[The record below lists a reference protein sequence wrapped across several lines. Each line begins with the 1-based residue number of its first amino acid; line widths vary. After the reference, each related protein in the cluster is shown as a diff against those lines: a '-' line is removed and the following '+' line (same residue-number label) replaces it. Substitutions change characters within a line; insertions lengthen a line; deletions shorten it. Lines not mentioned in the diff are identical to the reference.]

1 VKMSSS
7 ERNREEASVK
17 PAAEIELHGIGV
29 SPGVAVARVVVMGSD
44 DDHRVSGRQLSR
56 EDVPAEIIRF
66 ENAVIETRRQIKELQ
81 RGLEHRMGSGDASIL
96 DAHLMV
102 LDDRA
107 FVDEILKLVTED
119 RMNAERAL
127 SQASHKYVGVLS
139 ALKDDYLRERVA
151 DVKDIARRL
160 LRNLAGRNVS
170 PHGDIEEESIVIA
183 VDLAPSETAALPKD
197 LVLGFATDLGSPT
210 SHSAVMA
217 RGMQIPAVVGLHDIT
232 SRVVTGQWAL
242 MDGNKGV
249 LFVNPTAERLK
260 VYGAVVAERK
270 SIQSA
275 LSVLKNE
282 PAVTKDGARITLLAN
297 IAQKEEVDSLL
308 EYGAE
313 GIGLLRTEYAYM
325 SGTELPS
332 EEELTSIYRF
342 IATRVA
348 PAPVII
354 RTQDFGGDKLAP
366 YLNMPEGTN
375 PFLGLRS
382 IRFSLSEPT
391 IFKTQLRAILR
402 ASTSGN
408 VKLMYPMISSAEE
421 VSEANTR
428 LAEAKSEL
436 KGRGL
441 PFDENI
447 EVGAMIETPSAA
459 LTLDIIA
466 PLVNFVSLG
475 TNDLIQYTIAVDRVN
490 EQVAYLYQPTHPAI
504 LRLLKNV
511 VDVAEKNNIALSV
524 CGEMAADPLMC
535 PLLVGLGVNTL
546 SVAPSA
552 VPMVKDSIRSITKVQ
567 AEQLAGSAMEC
578 TTAAAVIELCRKLI
592 GSSAPE
598 IMELVG

>member
-1 VKMSSS
+1 MSSS
-7 ERNREEASVK
+7 ERNRKEASVK

-56 EDVPAEIIRF
+56 EDVPGEISRF

-81 RGLEHRMGSGDASIL
+81 RGLEQRMGSGDASIL

-107 FVDEILKLVTED
+107 FVDEILKLVTEES
-119 RMNAERAL
+119 MNAERAL
-127 SQASHKYVGVLS
+127 SQASHKYVSVLS

-160 LRNLAGRNVS
+160 LRNLAGREVS
-170 PHGDIEEESIVIA
+170 RHGDIEEESIVIA

-217 RGMQIPAVVGLHDIT
+217 RGMEIPAVVGLHDIT
-232 SRVVTGQWAL
+232 SRVVTGQSVL

-260 VYGAVVAERK
+260 VYGTVVAERK

-275 LSVLKNE
+275 LSVFKNE

-297 IAQKEEVDSLL
+297 IEHKEEVDSLF

-408 VKLMYPMISSAEE
+408 VKIMYPMISSAEE
-421 VSEANTR
+421 VAEANTR

-441 PFDENI
+441 PFDENL

-504 LRLLKNV
+504 LRILKNV
-511 VDVAEKNNIALSV
+511 VDVAKKNNIALSV
-524 CGEMAADPLMC
+524 CGEMAADPMMC
-535 PLLVGLGVNTL
+535 PLLVGLGINTL

-552 VPMVKDSIRSITKVQ
+552 VPLVKDSIRSITKVQ

>member
-1 VKMSSS
+1 MSSS
-7 ERNREEASVK
+7 ERNRKEASVK

-56 EDVPAEIIRF
+56 EDVPGEISRF

-81 RGLEHRMGSGDASIL
+81 RGLEQRMGSGDASIL

-107 FVDEILKLVTED
+107 FVDEILKLVTEES
-119 RMNAERAL
+119 MNAERAL
-127 SQASHKYVGVLS
+127 SQASHKYVSVLS

-160 LRNLAGRNVS
+160 LRNLAGREVS
-170 PHGDIEEESIVIA
+170 RHGDIEEESIVIA

-217 RGMQIPAVVGLHDIT
+217 RGMEIPAVVGLHDIT
-232 SRVVTGQWAL
+232 SRVVTGQWVL

-260 VYGAVVAERK
+260 VYGTVVAERK

-275 LSVLKNE
+275 LSVFKNE

-297 IAQKEEVDSLL
+297 IEHKEEVDSLF

-408 VKLMYPMISSAEE
+408 VKIMYPMISSAEE
-421 VSEANTR
+421 VAEANTR

-441 PFDENI
+441 PFDENL

-504 LRLLKNV
+504 LRILKNV
-511 VDVAEKNNIALSV
+511 VDVAKKNNIALSV
-524 CGEMAADPLMC
+524 CGEMAADPMMC
-535 PLLVGLGVNTL
+535 PLLVGLGINTL

-552 VPMVKDSIRSITKVQ
+552 VPLVKDSIRSITKVQ

>member
-1 VKMSSS
+1 MSSS
-7 ERNREEASVK
+7 ERNRKEASVK
-17 PAAEIELHGIGV
+17 PAPEIELHGIGV

-56 EDVPAEIIRF
+56 EDVPGEISRF

-81 RGLEHRMGSGDASIL
+81 RGLEQRMGSGDASIL

-107 FVDEILKLVTED
+107 FVDEILKLVTEES
-119 RMNAERAL
+119 MNAERAL
-127 SQASHKYVGVLS
+127 SQASHKYVSVLS

-160 LRNLAGRNVS
+160 LRNLAGREVS
-170 PHGDIEEESIVIA
+170 RHGDIEEESIVIA

-217 RGMQIPAVVGLHDIT
+217 RGMEIPAVVGLHDIT
-232 SRVVTGQWAL
+232 SRVVTGQSVL

-260 VYGAVVAERK
+260 VYGTVVAERK

-275 LSVLKNE
+275 LSVFKNE

-297 IAQKEEVDSLL
+297 IEHKEEVDSLF

-342 IATRVA
+342 ISTRVA

-408 VKLMYPMISSAEE
+408 VKIMYPMISSAEE
-421 VSEANTR
+421 VAEANTR

-441 PFDENI
+441 PFDENL

-504 LRLLKNV
+504 LRILKNV
-511 VDVAEKNNIALSV
+511 VDVAKKNNIALSV
-524 CGEMAADPLMC
+524 CGEMAADPMMC
-535 PLLVGLGVNTL
+535 PLLVGLGINTL

-552 VPMVKDSIRSITKVQ
+552 VPLVKDSIRSITKVQ

>member
-1 VKMSSS
+1 MNSAD
-7 ERNREEASVK
+7 RRIEAEPVNQ
-17 PAAEIELHGIGV
+17 AAEIELHGIGV
-29 SPGVAVARVVVMGSD
+29 SPGVAVGRVAVMGSD
-44 DDHRVSGRQLSR
+44 DERRGSGLQLSK
-56 EDVPAEIIRF
+56 EDVPGEILRF

-81 RGLEHRMGSGDASIL
+81 RGLERRMGSGDASIL

-107 FVDEILKLVTED
+107 FVEEILKLVAED
-119 RMNAERAL
+119 GMNAESAL
-127 SQASHKYVGVLS
+127 SSASHRYVSVLS
-139 ALKDDYLRERVA
+139 GLKDDYLRERVV

-160 LRNLAGRNVS
+160 QRNLAGQEV
-170 PHGDIEEESIVIA
+170 PLHGDIEEESIVVA

-217 RGMQIPAVVGLHDIT
+217 RGMEIPAVVGLHDIT
-232 SRVVTGQWAL
+232 SRVVSGQRVL

-260 VYGAVVAERK
+260 VYGTVVAERK

-275 LSVLKNE
+275 MSVFKNE
-282 PAVTKDGARITLLAN
+282 PAITKDGTRITLLAN
-297 IAQKEEVDSLL
+297 IEQKEEVHSLL

-313 GIGLLRTEYAYM
+313 GIGLLRTEFAYM

-332 EEELTSIYRF
+332 EEELTSIYKF
-342 IATRVA
+342 IASRIA
-348 PAPVII
+348 PAPVTI

-382 IRFSLSEPT
+382 IRFSLAEPD

-408 VKLMYPMISSAEE
+408 VKVMYPMISSAEE
-421 VSEANTR
+421 VVQANVR
-428 LAEAKSEL
+428 LEEAKREL
-436 KGRGL
+436 MRRGL

-459 LTLDIIA
+459 LTVDIIA
-466 PLVNFVSLG
+466 PHVKFVSVG

-490 EQVAYLYQPTHPAI
+490 EEVAYLYQPTHPAI
-504 LRLLKNV
+504 LRLLKNA
-511 VDVAEKNNIALSV
+511 VAVARKNNIALSV
-524 CGEMAADPLMC
+524 CGEMAADALVC
-535 PLLVGLGVNTL
+535 PLLVGLGVDTL
-546 SVAPSA
+546 SVVPSA
-552 VPMVKDSIRSITKVQ
+552 VPLVKDSIRSITMAQ
-567 AEQLAGSAMEC
+567 ADQLAESAMGC
-578 TTAAAVIELCRKLI
+578 ASASSVLELCRKLI

-598 IMELVG
+598 IIELMG

>member
-1 VKMSSS
+1 MSSS
-7 ERNREEASVK
+7 ERNRKEASVK
-17 PAAEIELHGIGV
+17 PAPEIELHGIGV

-56 EDVPAEIIRF
+56 EDVPGEISRF

-81 RGLEHRMGSGDASIL
+81 RGLEQRMGSGDASIL

-107 FVDEILKLVTED
+107 FVDEILKLVTEES
-119 RMNAERAL
+119 MNAERAL
-127 SQASHKYVGVLS
+127 SQASHKYVSVLS

-160 LRNLAGRNVS
+160 LRNLAGREVS
-170 PHGDIEEESIVIA
+170 RHGDIEEESIVIA

-217 RGMQIPAVVGLHDIT
+217 RGMEIPAVVGLHDIT
-232 SRVVTGQWAL
+232 SRVVTGQSVL

-260 VYGAVVAERK
+260 VYGTVVAERK

-275 LSVLKNE
+275 LSVFKNE

-297 IAQKEEVDSLL
+297 IEHKEEVDSLF

-408 VKLMYPMISSAEE
+408 VKIMYPMISSAEE
-421 VSEANTR
+421 VAEANTR

-441 PFDENI
+441 PFDENL

-504 LRLLKNV
+504 LRILKNV
-511 VDVAEKNNIALSV
+511 VDVAKKNNIALSV
-524 CGEMAADPLMC
+524 CGEMAADPMMC
-535 PLLVGLGVNTL
+535 PLLVGLGINTL

-552 VPMVKDSIRSITKVQ
+552 VPLVKDSIRSITKVQ

>member
-1 VKMSSS
+1 MNSAD
-7 ERNREEASVK
+7 RRIEAEPVNQ
-17 PAAEIELHGIGV
+17 AAEIELHGIGV
-29 SPGVAVARVVVMGSD
+29 SPGVAVGLVVVMGLD
-44 DDHRVSGRQLSR
+44 DERRGGGLQLSK
-56 EDVPAEIIRF
+56 EDVPGEILRF

-81 RGLEHRMGSGDASIL
+81 RGLERRMGSGDASIL

-107 FVDEILKLVTED
+107 FVEEILKLVAED
-119 RMNAERAL
+119 GVNAESAL
-127 SQASHKYVGVLS
+127 SSASHRYVSVLS
-139 ALKDDYLRERVA
+139 GLKDDYLRERVV

-160 LRNLAGRNVS
+160 QRNLAGQEVPLR
-170 PHGDIEEESIVIA
+170 GDIEEESIVVA

-217 RGMQIPAVVGLHDIT
+217 RGMEIPAVVGLHDIT
-232 SRVVTGQWAL
+232 SRVVSGQRVL

-260 VYGAVVAERK
+260 VYGTVVAERK

-275 LSVLKNE
+275 MSVFKNE
-282 PAVTKDGARITLLAN
+282 PAITKDGTRITLLAN
-297 IAQKEEVDSLL
+297 IEQKEEVHSLL

-313 GIGLLRTEYAYM
+313 GIGLLRTEFAYM

-332 EEELTSIYRF
+332 EEELTSIYKF
-342 IATRVA
+342 IASRIA
-348 PAPVII
+348 PAPVTI

-382 IRFSLSEPT
+382 IRFSLAEPD

-408 VKLMYPMISSAEE
+408 VKIMYPMISSAEE
-421 VSEANTR
+421 VVQANVR
-428 LAEAKSEL
+428 LEEAKREL
-436 KGRGL
+436 MGRGL

-459 LTLDIIA
+459 LTVDIIA
-466 PLVNFVSLG
+466 PHVNFVSVG

-490 EQVAYLYQPTHPAI
+490 EEVAYLYQPTHPAI
-504 LRLLKNV
+504 LRLLKNA
-511 VDVAEKNNIALSV
+511 VAVARKNNIALSV
-524 CGEMAADPLMC
+524 CGEMAADPLVC
-535 PLLVGLGVNTL
+535 PLLVGLGVDTL
-546 SVAPSA
+546 SVVPSA
-552 VPMVKDSIRSITKVQ
+552 VPLVKDSIRSITMAQ
-567 AEQLAGSAMEC
+567 ADQLAESAMGC
-578 TTAAAVIELCRKLI
+578 ASASSVLELCRKLI

-598 IMELVG
+598 IIELMG

>member
-1 VKMSSS
+1 MSSS
-7 ERNREEASVK
+7 ERNRKEASVK
-17 PAAEIELHGIGV
+17 PAPEIELHGIGV

-56 EDVPAEIIRF
+56 EDVPGEISRF

-81 RGLEHRMGSGDASIL
+81 RGLEQRMGSGDASIL

-107 FVDEILKLVTED
+107 FVDEILKLVTEES
-119 RMNAERAL
+119 MNAERAL
-127 SQASHKYVGVLS
+127 SQASHKYVSVLS

-160 LRNLAGRNVS
+160 LRNLAGREVS
-170 PHGDIEEESIVIA
+170 RHGDIEEESIVIA

-217 RGMQIPAVVGLHDIT
+217 RGMEIPAVVGLHDIT
-232 SRVVTGQWAL
+232 SRVVTGQWVL

-260 VYGAVVAERK
+260 VYGTVVAERK

-275 LSVLKNE
+275 LSVFKNE

-297 IAQKEEVDSLL
+297 IEHKEEVDSLF

-408 VKLMYPMISSAEE
+408 VKIMYPMISSAEE
-421 VSEANTR
+421 VAEANTR

-441 PFDENI
+441 PFDENL

-504 LRLLKNV
+504 LRILKNV
-511 VDVAEKNNIALSV
+511 VDVAKKNNIALSV
-524 CGEMAADPLMC
+524 CGEMAADPMMC
-535 PLLVGLGVNTL
+535 PLLVGLGINTL

-552 VPMVKDSIRSITKVQ
+552 VPLVKDSIRSITKVQ